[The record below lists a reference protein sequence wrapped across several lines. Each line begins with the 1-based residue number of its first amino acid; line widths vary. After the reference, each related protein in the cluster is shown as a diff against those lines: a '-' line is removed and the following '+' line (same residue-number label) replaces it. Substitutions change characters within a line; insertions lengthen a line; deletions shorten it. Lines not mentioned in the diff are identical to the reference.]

1 MSSTVEETV
10 TEFEA
15 LPVRVV
21 GSEEVEGT
29 DFSTWNTYTLTGV
42 LSSDTQRILPLD
54 RRRKRAAVIVM
65 PGANVAVNQIPLGAT
80 GVASY
85 NNNAFGVNQTIT
97 GGTVTAIAINGVT
110 TGLTSGVFYVPAGGT
125 VTVTYSV
132 APTTFTT
139 AAAVPIGNTVGYVL
153 IGSRSQVMNGQG
165 AQIQN
170 GFGTVTEGTQ
180 ETWMTSDGSHSLSVV
195 VLQERYAGDRV

>member
-29 DFSTWNTYTLTGV
+29 DFSTWSTYTLTGV

-54 RRRKRAAVIVM
+54 RRRKRAAILVM
-65 PGANVAVNQIPLGAT
+65 PGANVAVNQIPLAAT